1 MVAQGVYLPYVS
13 RIRFLASL
21 KRSFAYSQGNGRRF
35 PRNPRAEDMLNRLA
49 DALATV
55 DKDA

>member
-1 MVAQGVYLPYVS
+1 MVAQGVYPPYVS
-13 RIRFLASL
+13 PMHFLPSP

-35 PRNPRAEDMLNRLA
+35 PRNPRAEHMLSKLA